1 MDLIAEAKPWTFW
14 MALPL
19 VVGSSLAVLG
29 VFAAYLVRVV
39 NAKYP
44 RQ

>member
-1 MDLIAEAKPWTFW
+1 MDVLLAAKPWTFW

-19 VVGSSLAVLG
+19 VVASSLAVLG
-29 VFAAYLVRVV
+29 VLARYMTRVV
-39 NAKYP
+39 AAKYP